1 MDNNTTKGGNW
12 ELMQTMQPFLQQ
24 AWHKFAFKSPT
35 AIQQQAMPL
44 ILTGKDVIAESPTG
58 TGKTLAYLLP
68 LLHMLDPEKKGAQAV
83 VIAPSHE
90 LAMQIY
96 QTIQMWTKG
105 SDITSAPF
113 IGGANIK
120 GQLANLKKHPQ
131 IIVGTTGRLLE
142 LIKMRKLKMHQ
153 VKTIV
158 VDEFDVL
165 IAQEHVDNLK
175 SIIKTTLKERQLL
188 FFSATLSERTEQ
200 IAQEL
205 MQQPHIV
212 QIQSMGDTAP
222 KAEHLYLLCE
232 QREKIE
238 MIPKI
243 MRLGKVKALVF
254 INDLSKIPEI
264 EAKLKYNGMSLGVL
278 TGETKKN
285 ERQLAMNN
293 FRQGKISL
301 LVATDLAA
309 RGLDIEGVTHVINWD
324 LPTSPNQYI
333 HRAGRTARMGA
344 TGTVISIVTKGEENI
359 LKRITGKLDVAIKKK
374 RLYKGKMFDSK

>member
-1 MDNNTTKGGNW
+1 
-12 ELMQTMQPFLQQ
+12 
-24 AWHKFAFKSPT
+24 
-35 AIQQQAMPL
+35 
-44 ILTGKDVIAESPTG
+44 
-58 TGKTLAYLLP
+58 
-68 LLHMLDPEKKGAQAV
+68 
-83 VIAPSHE
+83 
-90 LAMQIY
+90 
-96 QTIQMWTKG
+96 MWTKG

>member
-1 MDNNTTKGGNW
+1 MNNSTTKDENW
-12 ELMQTMQPFLQQ
+12 PLLLEMKPFLQQ
-24 AWHKFAFKSPT
+24 AWQRAAFKAPT
-35 AIQQQAMPL
+35 AIQQQVAPL
-44 ILTGKDVIAESPTG
+44 ILAGKDVIAESPTG

-68 LLHMLDPEKKGAQAV
+68 VLHMIDPEKKGVQG
-83 VIAPSHE
+83 VILAPSHE
-90 LAMQIY
+90 LAMQIF
-96 QTIQMWTKG
+96 QTVQMWTKG
-105 SDITSAPF
+105 SDIISVAL

-131 IIVGTTGRLLE
+131 IIVATTGRLLE
-142 LIKMRKLKMHQ
+142 LIKMKKIKMHQ

-205 MQQPHIV
+205 MEQPHIV
-212 QIQSMGDTAP
+212 QIKSKGSTAP
-222 KAEHLYLLCE
+222 NAEHFYLLCE

-238 MIPKI
+238 MLPKI

-254 INDLSKIPEI
+254 INDLLKVPEI
-264 EAKLKYNGMSLGVL
+264 EAKLKYNGMNLGVL
-278 TGETKKN
+278 TGDTKKN
-285 ERQLAMNN
+285 RRQQALNN
-293 FRQGKISL
+293 FRQGKIPL
-301 LVATDLAA
+301 LIATDVAA

-324 LPTSPNQYI
+324 LPSSPNQYI
-333 HRAGRTARMGA
+333 HRAGRTARMGG

-359 LKRITGKLDVAIKKK
+359 LRRITGKLGIDIKRK
-374 RLYKGKMFDSK
+374 RFYKGKMVGR